1 MGVLLWICFIF
12 AKQLFWQTVVENY
25 FCKFAFNMP
34 AIFCN
39 TNSCQIWVVFWY
51 ISDYF
56 NVLFRASIPLSS
68 RIFFI
73 PIQTRSMWMKFCKVL
88 LDCLLQGGA
97 WLNHCRN
104 AAWTAMQLFLSKRC
118 SRAKTHS
125 SFDNWGIVT
134 LTLLQKGIFE
144 YVVTPETHC
153 SFGNSQITSLI
164 K

>member
-12 AKQLFWQTVVENY
+12 AKQLFSQTVVENY

-34 AIFCN
+34 AIFFN
-39 TNSCQIWVVFWY
+39 TNSCQIWVVSWY

-56 NVLFRASIPLSS
+56 NVLFRASIPLYS

-73 PIQTRSMWMKFCKVL
+73 PIQTRSMWMKFCKIL

-97 WLNHCRN
+97 WLNHCPN
-104 AAWTAMQLFLSKRC
+104 AAWTAMQLFLSKQC

-125 SFDNWGIVT
+125 SFDIWGIVT

-144 YVVTPETHC
+144 YVITPETHC
-153 SFGNSQITSLI
+153 SFGNSRITSLI